1 MLAFVASMPPWES
14 SPSYEKAEKF
24 AKVWP
29 EIHAHLMQ
37 DRERSVPGLVRA
49 QARTSKFSKGA
60 TKVMDEY
67 RAFFDT
73 FINSPASEEIF
84 PIHLLE
90 LIDSMYVK
98 HLRPHKAGFGSFG
111 YKRWMLAMKKYW
123 DELEEVCREAW
134 EARKEV
140 VMKTTKRMADVEA
153 LEYAEGKLK
162 WVRWLTEHG
171 VMFCIPLPTRSAI
184 EDMVEHVQSMGWGI
198 FFVSVHVYVA

>member
-67 RAFFDT
+67 RAFFE
-73 FINSPASEEIF
+73 ASAGGGAPRANGNGNGAGAGESSVN
-84 PIHLLE
+84 LLGD
-90 LIDSMYVK
+90 LS
-98 HLRPHKAGFGSFG
+98 
-111 YKRWMLAMKKYW
+111 
-123 DELEEVCREAW
+123 DELGAAADLEDRFFVHEVHLNKLAFLQQFQF
-134 EARKEV
+134 AV
-140 VMKTTKRMADVEA
+140 F
-153 LEYAEGKLK
+153 YSYIKLK
-162 WVRWLTEHG
+162 EQEIRSITWIAE
-171 VMFCIPLPTRSAI
+171 CIAQNARDRIHDFIPT
-184 EDMVEHVQSMGWGI
+184 
-198 FFVSVHVYVA
+198 F